1 MHGCTNGEIIKNNSP
16 FKSFGMNVLEL
27 FKKITTFV
35 FDLDGVLTDGSLF
48 IFPGNNWVRRMNI
61 KDGYA
66 LQLAVKKGYRVMII
80 SGSVTSEVKDRLNK
94 LGVEDVFMGV
104 EDKRKCLEDYTQ
116 QHHLSAEEV
125 LFMGDDIP
133 DCEVATKAGMSAC
146 PADAVPEIKAICHY
160 ISPIKGGEGCV
171 RDVIE
176 KTMKLRGD
184 WLVDTSVRAR

>member
-1 MHGCTNGEIIKNNSP
+1 
-16 FKSFGMNVLEL
+16 MNVLAL
-27 FKKITTFV
+27 FEKITTFV

-48 IFPGNNWVRRMNI
+48 VLPGNKWVRRMNI

-66 LQLAVKKGYRVMII
+66 LQSAIKKGYRVMII
-80 SGSVTSEVKDRLNK
+80 SGSVSSEVKERLNK

-104 EDKRKCLEDYTQ
+104 EDKRQCLRDYMQRHNLLT
-116 QHHLSAEEV
+116 EEV

-133 DCEVATKAGMSAC
+133 DYEVCIHAGMSCC
-146 PADAVPEIKAICHY
+146 PEDAAPEIKATCSY

-184 WLVDTSVRAR
+184 WSLDTSIKSR